1 MLTPTVTEIG
11 HLSSHGPV
19 VRSRVRPAR
28 NFCLACTTYQRPADV
43 PWQQHA
49 IGCPVREAALKAAL
63 PPQHSAA
70 R

>member
-11 HLSSHGPV
+11 HLSAHGRFVP
-19 VRSRVRPAR
+19 SRVRSAR
-28 NFCLACTTYQRPADV
+28 NVCLACTTHQRPADV

-49 IGCPVREAALKAAL
+49 IGCPVREATLKAAL

-70 R
+70 C